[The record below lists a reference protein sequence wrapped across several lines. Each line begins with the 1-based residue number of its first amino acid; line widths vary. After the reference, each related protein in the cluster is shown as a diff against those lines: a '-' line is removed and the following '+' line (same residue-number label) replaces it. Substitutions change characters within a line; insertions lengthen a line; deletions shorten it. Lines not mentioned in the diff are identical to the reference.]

1 VIVPL
6 KAAFLALGLSL
17 CVAVPARADEK
28 LEPPVPVR
36 TTAPD
41 YPESMRVA
49 RLSGLVLVNCLI
61 DEKGS
66 VQDMRVEKASNDQFV
81 KPAMQALSKWR
92 FKPAQR
98 DGAKVSTRVSIPIR
112 FTFES

>member
-1 VIVPL
+1 M

-17 CVAVPARADEK
+17 ALAVPALADERT
-28 LEPPVPVR
+28 EPPVPVR

-41 YPESMRVA
+41 YPETMRS
-49 RLSGLVLVNCLI
+49 RGLSGLVLVNCLI

-66 VQDMRVEKASNDQFV
+66 VQDMKVEKASNDEFV
-81 KPAMQALSKWR
+81 RPAMKALSKWR

-98 DGAKVSTRVSIPIR
+98 DGAKVSIRVSIPIR
-112 FTFES
+112 FTFET

>member
-1 VIVPL
+1 M

-17 CVAVPARADEK
+17 ALAVPARAEDR

-41 YPESMRVA
+41 YPEDMRRAGV
-49 RLSGLVLVNCLI
+49 SGLVMVNCLI

-66 VQDMRVEKASNDQFV
+66 VQDMKVEKASNDQFV

-112 FTFES
+112 FTYES

>member
-1 VIVPL
+1 M
-6 KAAFLALGLSL
+6 KAAFLVLGLSL
-17 CVAVPARADEK
+17 ALAVPALAADK

-41 YPESMRVA
+41 YPEDMRRAGV
-49 RLSGLVLVNCLI
+49 SGLVLVNCLI

-66 VQDMRVEKASNDQFV
+66 VHDMKVEKASNDQFV

-112 FTFES
+112 FTFDT

>member
-1 VIVPL
+1 M

-17 CVAVPARADEK
+17 ALAQPARAEEK

-41 YPESMRVA
+41 YPEAMRLAGV
-49 RLSGLVLVNCLI
+49 SGLVLVNCLI
-61 DEKGS
+61 DEKGA

-112 FTFES
+112 FTFET

>member
-1 VIVPL
+1 M

-17 CVAVPARADEK
+17 ALAVPARAEEK
-28 LEPPVPVR
+28 LEAPVPVR

-41 YPESMRVA
+41 YPEAMRLAGV
-49 RLSGLVLVNCLI
+49 SGLVLVNCLI

-66 VQDMRVEKASNDQFV
+66 VQDMKVEKASNDQFV

-98 DGAKVSTRVSIPIR
+98 DGAKISTRVSIPIR